1 LAAATH
7 LSINDFKSAISVLVR
22 SNELYLAFYL
32 ARYFYTPALKEVA
45 ILLALRAERF
55 FQIEICL
62 KILKD
67 FAKDP
72 DYEELVKRRLCNL
85 GLLPKTTSKEKDEAL
100 AK

>member
-1 LAAATH
+1 M
-7 LSINDFKSAISVLVR
+7 
-22 SNELYLAFYL
+22 AFYL

-55 FQIEICL
+55 FQIDICL

-85 GLLPKTTSKEKDEAL
+85 GLLPKTTSKEQDEAL
-100 AK
+100 AKQGKDKFDRR